1 MTRLKE
7 TQRACT
13 ALAEF
18 ADVYAVEAAGR
29 LANQYGNAKSA
40 VKCN

>member
-7 TQRACT
+7 TQKACV

-18 ADVYAVEAAGR
+18 ADAYPAEAAGR
-29 LANQYGNAKSA
+29 LAGQYQAARNA